1 VPIENNGTGLR
12 RAKVCGKWSF
22 EQDVA
27 IEVTVPNQMSV
38 SGADKY
44 VRRYRPV
51 TKAIKVLAVDDH
63 PLLREGIA
71 AVLNGEQD
79 IELVAEAVNGR
90 EAIELFRQHRPDITL
105 MDLQMPDMNGIEAII
120 AIRSEFPNA
129 RFVVLTTYQGD
140 VQAVRALKAGA
151 SGYLLKSMLRK
162 DLLDTIRVVHAG
174 RRRIPP
180 EIATELADHI
190 AEDTLTDREIEVLRR
205 VANGNS
211 NKIIGAQ
218 LNVSEATI
226 KGHLKSILAKLGAN
240 DRTHAVTIAI
250 RRGFIDG

>member
-1 VPIENNGTGLR
+1 
-12 RAKVCGKWSF
+12 
-22 EQDVA
+22 
-27 IEVTVPNQMSV
+27 
-38 SGADKY
+38 
-44 VRRYRPV
+44 V

-105 MDLQMPDMNGIEAII
+105 MDLQMPDMNGIETII

>member
-1 VPIENNGTGLR
+1 
-12 RAKVCGKWSF
+12 
-22 EQDVA
+22 
-27 IEVTVPNQMSV
+27 M
-38 SGADKY
+38 
-44 VRRYRPV
+44 

-120 AIRSEFPNA
+120 AIRTEFPNA